1 MTTPRSPWIIAH
13 RGASGE
19 RPEHTMAAYR
29 LAIAQGADFI
39 EPDLLVSKDGVL
51 VCRHDDE
58 LSSSTDVAA
67 RSEFVSRRATKT
79 IDGTEYTGWFV
90 EDFTLAELKTLRCKE
105 PWPHL
110 RPTSAAYDGQEAIV
124 TFAELLELARAAKVG
139 VVPELKHVGYL
150 RGLGFDPVVL
160 FVAAVRQAG
169 GQEVADGL
177 FVEAFEA
184 TPLLTL
190 AAMSSLRFN
199 LVQLI
204 GSMRPKAD
212 FVDPHALDD
221 ASLAGIAEYARAISV
236 EKSLIMPRAPDGAAL
251 LPTDLVT
258 RAHRAGLKVFVWTF
272 RAENT
277 FLPLQFRRGD
287 PSDADHYRAH
297 GDLAA
302 ELRAFYALGVDGVF
316 CDFPAVAVAAR

>member
-1 MTTPRSPWIIAH
+1 MTTPWIIAH

-29 LAIAQGADFI
+29 LAVAQHTDFI
-39 EPDLLVSKDGVL
+39 EPDLLISKDGVL

-67 RSEFVSRRATKT
+67 HPEFAARRTTKT
-79 IDGTEYTGWFV
+79 IDATEYTGWFV

-110 RPTSAAYDGQEAIV
+110 RPASAAFDGQEEIV
-124 TFAELLELARAAKVG
+124 TFAELLDLARDAKIG
-139 VVPELKHVGYL
+139 VVPELKHVAYL
-150 RGLGFDPVVL
+150 RSCGFEPITL
-160 FVAAVRQAG
+160 FADTVRAAG
-169 GQEVADGL
+169 GQDAADKM
-177 FVEAFEA
+177 FVESFET
-184 TPLLTL
+184 TPLVTL
-190 AAMSSLRFN
+190 AMMSSLRFN

-204 GSMRPKAD
+204 GSMRPKPD
-212 FVDPHALDD
+212 FVDPHTLNDAALGSIAAY
-221 ASLAGIAEYARAISV
+221 ASAISV
-236 EKSLIMPRAPDGAAL
+236 EKSLIMPRAPDGGAL
-251 LPTDLVT
+251 PPTDLVA
-258 RAHRAGLKVFVWTF
+258 RAHAAGLKVFVWTF

-287 PSDADHYRAH
+287 ANDADHYRDH

-316 CDFPAVAVAAR
+316 CDFPGMAAAAR